1 MTVREMRAW
10 IADEG
15 MFPDP
20 NQRID
25 FRAPDNSLLH
35 IAGQIVQAY
44 KNVVVELQPTRQKK
58 FLYEIGFS
66 TQQVITAADQAEA
79 DEKIHEMVD
88 DLVVKTKFSGIIRDD
103 FVAKEPKRLKTEDN
117 S

>member
-15 MFPDP
+15 IM
-20 NQRID
+20 
-25 FRAPDNSLLH
+25 
-35 IAGQIVQAY
+35 
-44 KNVVVELQPTRQKK
+44 
-58 FLYEIGFS
+58 
-66 TQQVITAADQAEA
+66 
-79 DEKIHEMVD
+79 
-88 DLVVKTKFSGIIRDD
+88 RDD